1 MSWNWKEFL
10 LVFAVLLAGLHT
22 TGAQG
27 GPGSLYIQ
35 EKRLMKPAHC
45 PGQVISW
52 PHRYRTLGARSVLE
66 CVAACRPDA
75 RCLSIVFE
83 ANAKKCYL
91 GNDTSRP
98 DCSNVEAGEKHMK
111 YYETVSWCLFV
122 VGVVGFFTAVV
133 EVLFFVVAVVVVV
146 WRGCLCGCC
155 LLFCCCLFVGRG
167 DI

>member
-27 GPGSLYIQ
+27 GPSSLYIQ

-75 RCLSIVFE
+75 RCLSIVFD

-133 EVLFFVVAVVVVV
+133 E
-146 WRGCLCGCC
+146 WGCLCGCC